1 MTTIELFSVSGVAIF
16 CRVELLSQW
25 GLSVVL
31 RDLLNRFRKRT
42 PSTWRALSLDEL
54 RKLYEILK
62 SLRVLLV
69 ESFDE
74 LKDRRL
80 REVYDYFSYMMLHY
94 DKLCQFLRR
103 VVGAP
108 LYDDNRLSIAR
119 VKQEISALPPELAV
133 KVRNLATYISMLR
146 DYAASAP
153 PSSIRSIIMDI
164 NSLIDDI
171 AGDIGSYLR

>member
-1 MTTIELFSVSGVAIF
+1 M
-16 CRVELLSQW
+16 
-25 GLSVVL
+25 L
-31 RDLLNRFRKRT
+31 RDLLNKFRKRA
-42 PSTWRALSLDEL
+42 PIPWGQLSLSEL
-54 RKLYEILK
+54 KKLYDILK
-62 SLRVLLV
+62 SLRKLLV

-80 REVYDYFSYMMLHY
+80 RETYDFFSYMMLHY

-108 LYDDNRLSIAR
+108 LYDDRGLSIT
-119 VKQEISALPPELAV
+119 KIEYEISTLPPELAI
-133 KVRNLATYISMLR
+133 KVRNLVMYIKMLR

-164 NSLIDDI
+164 NSLVDDI
-171 AGDIGSYLR
+171 ANDISSSLR